1 MGLVVAVADLGGVAK
16 GAMPPPPRRQKSPFA
31 LMNCGDLAT
40 GKTSETIFIS
50 TQAQLIRLR
59 PKAACVAR
67 A

>member
-1 MGLVVAVADLGGVAK
+1 MHHHTELAFNRLGNVLPMELVSSTCKIAFSGSA
-16 GAMPPPPRRQKSPFA
+16 
-31 LMNCGDLAT
+31 CGDLAT

-50 TQAQLIRLR
+50 RQAQLFRLR